1 MGENT
6 EDLDI
11 LFRQAALKAQA
22 RAEKAEKAL
31 AKGRFSNLYRTRDKF
46 SYSQFC
52 AQRAQVRAKQ
62 KRRQKQRKKQ
72 RTRARVRARPDRRR
86 KVWSCWKCP
95 LTLLDTRESKEQTRW
110 PPVPTAKNAKKKEK
124 KEEDHC
130 DSLVGHANH
139 EKL

>member
-46 SYSQFC
+46 SYSQFLC
-52 AQRAQVRAKQ
+52 SASSGKGKAK
-62 KRRQKQRKKQ
+62 
-72 RTRARVRARPDRRR
+72 
-86 KVWSCWKCP
+86 
-95 LTLLDTRESKEQTRW
+95 
-110 PPVPTAKNAKKKEK
+110 AKAKAKEK
-124 KEEDHC
+124 TKDKGKGKGEARQEEEGFGAAG
-130 DSLVGHANH
+130 SAR
-139 EKL
+139 

>member
-52 AQRAQVRAKQ
+52 AQRAQVRAKA
-62 KRRQKQRKKQ
+62 KEKTKDKGKGKGEARQEEEG
-72 RTRARVRARPDRRR
+72 
-86 KVWSCWKCP
+86 
-95 LTLLDTRESKEQTRW
+95 LELLEVPVDPAGHEGEQGADEAA

-124 KEEDHC
+124 KEEDQC

>member
-62 KRRQKQRKKQ
+62 KRRQSSR
-72 RTRARVRARPDRRR
+72 DSEIDG
-86 KVWSCWKCP
+86 SCWRKGQGTGP
-95 LTLLDTRESKEQTRW
+95 LAFADQDLFVGDFLNPR
-110 PPVPTAKNAKKKEK
+110 
-124 KEEDHC
+124 
-130 DSLVGHANH
+130 SLELRIILARASSH
-139 EKL
+139 